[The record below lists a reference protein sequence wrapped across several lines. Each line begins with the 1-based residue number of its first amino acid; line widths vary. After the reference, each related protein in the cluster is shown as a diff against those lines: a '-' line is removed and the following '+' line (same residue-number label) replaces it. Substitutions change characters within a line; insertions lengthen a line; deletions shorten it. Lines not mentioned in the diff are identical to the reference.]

1 MARYIHCE
9 KCNREM
15 AASAKEFVELYESI
29 PGNPIG
35 DLRCDGCGMSFSP
48 DDKCFAA
55 VLLTS
60 NSHPNYKY
68 QKPEAW
74 MDGFITI
81 IQNTKT

>member
-29 PGNPIG
+29 PGKPIG
-35 DLRCDGCGMSFSP
+35 DLRCDGCGKDLTASET
-48 DDKCFAA
+48 CYAA

-68 QKPEAW
+68 QTPEVW
-74 MDGFITI
+74 MNEFLTPSKIE
-81 IQNTKT
+81 